1 VGDSNPARTVVDRA
15 FLLRAVDFG
24 DADRIVTFL
33 AEETGKVS
41 ALARGAR
48 KSKRRFAGSLEPFSL
63 LEIELKHGRGE
74 LDTLVRSKLAGSYP
88 SILASLEKMT
98 ACGQALAIVRHLAPA
113 REGDARL
120 FRTVIEWFEMVEGA
134 PAETLREFYLAF
146 AIRVLALGGFA
157 PEVDRCARSGETA
170 SAERVVLFDPRVGSV
185 VSSKEGGGPIR
196 LSPAARDFVR
206 RARAKAWTSAGRLAQ
221 GDLDSARKLV
231 EGLFEHQVGAALG
244 GLDAIDDARTAGAR
258 RGAQT
263 RDRGP
268 KSVG

>member
-1 VGDSNPARTVVDRA
+1 VGDSSAARTVVDRA
-15 FLLRAVDFG
+15 ILLRAVDYG
-24 DADRIVTFL
+24 DADRVLTFL

-74 LDTLVRSKLAGSYP
+74 LDILIRSKLVGSYP

-98 ACGQALAIVRHLAPA
+98 ASGQALAIVRHLAPA

-120 FRTVIEWFEMVEGA
+120 FRTVIEWFDSAESE
-134 PAETLREFYLAF
+134 PAEALRELYLAF
-146 AIRVLALGGFA
+146 AVRMLALGGFA
-157 PEVDRCARSGETA
+157 PEVDRCARSGDTA
-170 SAERVVLFDPRVGSV
+170 SPERLVLFDPRVGSV
-185 VSSKEGGGPIR
+185 VSAKEGGGPIR

-206 RARAKAWTSAGRLAQ
+206 RARGKSWASSGRLSP
-221 GDLDSARKLV
+221 GDLGSVRRLV

-258 RGAQT
+258 GAQT